1 MLSRSLSQYFLQYI
15 NKKIIFVTGPR
26 QVGKT
31 TLVKNLG
38 SHSVAYYNYDN
49 KKDLK
54 VFKDQDWDFSKDLV
68 VFDELHKMKNWKLW
82 LKGIFDSSN
91 LSQQGIIVTGSAR
104 LNLLKK
110 VGDSLA
116 GRYFNYSLHPLDL
129 KELKQIEGKK
139 FNLEE
144 AYSKLISLSNF
155 PEPYLEGTKV
165 FYAQWRRSHLDVIIR
180 QDLLTLESI
189 RDLDGILLLIE
200 LLKTRVGST
209 ISYNSLAEDLD
220 RDDKTVKKWITILE
234 NLYVGFKLPPYSK
247 NIARAKKKA
256 FKFYFYDLGQ
266 VELEESYKLENLV
279 ALALKKEIDFLA
291 ETQGQVGEL
300 YFIQTRDGKEIDFFI
315 QFKNNQNYLF
325 EVKLSDKQVSK
336 SFLLLDKYF
345 KQSHKI
351 QLVRTL
357 DREYTNKDQVLVVNA
372 LKYLSTLNL
381 KQN

>member
-1 MLSRSLSQYFLQYI
+1 MLFRSLNQYFLEFV

-31 TLVKNLG
+31 TLVKNL
-38 SHSVAYYNYDN
+38 SSYSFAYYNYDN

-54 VFKDQDWDFSKDLV
+54 VFKDQDWDISKDLV
-68 VFDELHKMKNWKLW
+68 IFDEIHKMKNWKLW
-82 LKGIFDSSN
+82 LKGIFDSSD
-91 LSQQGIIVTGSAR
+91 LKKQGIIVTGSAR
-104 LNLLKK
+104 LNILKK

-129 KELKQIEGKK
+129 KELKSIEGKK
-139 FNLEE
+139 FNLEDS
-144 AYSKLISLSNF
+144 YTKLITISNF
-155 PEPYLEGTKV
+155 PEPYLEDSKS

-189 RDLDGILLLIE
+189 RDIDGILLLIE

-209 ISYNSLAEDLD
+209 ISYNSLAEDLN
-220 RDDKTVKKWITILE
+220 RDDKTVKKWISVLE

-279 ALALKKEIDFLA
+279 ALALKKEIDLLA
-291 ETQGQVGEL
+291 ETQGQIGEL
-300 YFIQTRDGKEIDFFI
+300 YFIQTRDGKEIDFYI
-315 QFKNNQNYLF
+315 QFKSNQNYLF
-325 EVKLSDKQVSK
+325 EVKLSDNQVSK
-336 SFLLLDKYF
+336 SFHLLDKYF

-351 QLVRTL
+351 QLVRNL
-357 DREYTNKDQVLVVNA
+357 DREFTNKDQVNVVNA
-372 LKYLSTLNL
+372 LKYLSNLDL
-381 KQN
+381 KQH